1 MEQQAVI
8 DFFDQAAAGWDAQL
22 VRNEAVIGQIL
33 DNAGIRP
40 GVSVL
45 DVACGTGVLIPD
57 YLKRGAAQITAID
70 IAPEMV
76 RIAREKF
83 PQENVT
89 VLCGDASQAH
99 FPALFDCIVI
109 YNAFPHFPEPERL
122 IAHLAELLTTGGT
135 LTVAHGFSRKALDAH
150 HAKTARSVSQRPA
163 ASRNAGRNFC
173 KTPDRHRTDFQRCH
187 VSGCG
192 NALNQFGSALFPF
205 PLQNNHVFLL
215 LRGICRSINIEFLRL
230 HKCTAEFF
238 CIRQRQRNAL
248 QRIDHVINHPA
259 KQCVKFLIVCHKKF
273 LQLPVFG

>member
-109 YNAFPHFPEPERL
+109 YNAFPHFPEPDCL
-122 IAHLAELLTTGGT
+122 IASPARRSMHTTRRR
-135 LTVAHGFSRKALDAH
+135 H
-150 HAKTARSVSQRPA
+150 A
-163 ASRNAGRNFC
+163 AS
-173 KTPDRHRTDFQRCH
+173 P
-187 VSGCG
+187 
-192 NALNQFGSALFPF
+192 
-205 PLQNNHVFLL
+205 
-215 LRGICRSINIEFLRL
+215 
-230 HKCTAEFF
+230 TA
-238 CIRQRQRNAL
+238 CCQSKRWQ
-248 QRIDHVINHPA
+248 
-259 KQCVKFLIVCHKKF
+259 KF
-273 LQLPVFG
+273 LQNT

>member
-89 VLCGDASQAH
+89 VLCGDAAQTH
-99 FPALFDCIVI
+99 FPSPFDCIVI

-122 IAHLAELLTTGGT
+122 ISHLAGLLTPGGT
-135 LTVAHGFSRKALDAH
+135 LTVAHGLSRSALDAH
-150 HAKTARSVSQRPA
+150 HEKTARAVS
-163 ASRNAGRNFC
+163 NG
-173 KTPDRHRTDFQRCH
+173 
-187 VSGCG
+187 
-192 NALNQFGSALFPF
+192 L
-205 PLQNNHVFLL
+205 
-215 LRGICRSINIEFLRL
+215 
-230 HKCTAEFF
+230 
-238 CIRQRQRNAL
+238 
-248 QRIDHVINHPA
+248 
-259 KQCVKFLIVCHKKF
+259 
-273 LQLPVFG
+273 LPVETLAGLFAKHLTVTVRISDGDMYQVVGQCC

>member
-45 DVACGTGVLIPD
+45 DVACD
-57 YLKRGAAQITAID
+57 YLERGAAQITAID

-89 VLCGDASQAH
+89 VLCGDASQTH
-99 FPALFDCIVI
+99 FPAPFDCIVI

-122 IAHLAELLTTGGT
+122 ISHLAGLL
-135 LTVAHGFSRKALDAH
+135 
-150 HAKTARSVSQRPA
+150 PA
-163 ASRNAGRNFC
+163 ER
-173 KTPDRHRTDFQRCH
+173 
-187 VSGCG
+187 
-192 NALNQFGSALFPF
+192 
-205 PLQNNHVFLL
+205 
-215 LRGICRSINIEFLRL
+215 
-230 HKCTAEFF
+230 
-238 CIRQRQRNAL
+238 
-248 QRIDHVINHPA
+248 
-259 KQCVKFLIVCHKKF
+259 
-273 LQLPVFG
+273 

>member
-57 YLKRGAAQITAID
+57 YLKRGAAQVT
-70 IAPEMV
+70 
-76 RIAREKF
+76 
-83 PQENVT
+83 QENVT

-122 IAHLAELLTTGGT
+122 ISHLAGLLTPGGT

-150 HAKTARSVSQRPA
+150 HAKTARSVS
-163 ASRNAGRNFC
+163 NG
-173 KTPDRHRTDFQRCH
+173 
-187 VSGCG
+187 
-192 NALNQFGSALFPF
+192 L
-205 PLQNNHVFLL
+205 
-215 LRGICRSINIEFLRL
+215 
-230 HKCTAEFF
+230 
-238 CIRQRQRNAL
+238 
-248 QRIDHVINHPA
+248 
-259 KQCVKFLIVCHKKF
+259 
-273 LQLPVFG
+273 LPVEALAGLFAKHLTVTVQISNDEMYQVVGQCC

>member
-45 DVACGTGVLIPD
+45 DVAW
-57 YLKRGAAQITAID
+57 RGAAQITAID

-150 HAKTARSVSQRPA
+150 HAKTARSVS
-163 ASRNAGRNFC
+163 NG
-173 KTPDRHRTDFQRCH
+173 
-187 VSGCG
+187 
-192 NALNQFGSALFPF
+192 L
-205 PLQNNHVFLL
+205 
-215 LRGICRSINIEFLRL
+215 
-230 HKCTAEFF
+230 
-238 CIRQRQRNAL
+238 
-248 QRIDHVINHPA
+248 
-259 KQCVKFLIVCHKKF
+259 
-273 LQLPVFG
+273 LPVETLAEIFAKHLTVTVQISNDAMYQVVGTH

>member
-83 PQENVT
+83 PQENVRFVCGDAET
-89 VLCGDASQAH
+89 APLGEGFDAIVIYNAFPHFPDPERLVLCGDASQTH
-99 FPALFDCIVI
+99 FPAPFDCIVI

-122 IAHLAELLTTGGT
+122 ISHLAGLLTPGGT

-150 HAKTARSVSQRPA
+150 HAKTARSVS
-163 ASRNAGRNFC
+163 NG
-173 KTPDRHRTDFQRCH
+173 
-187 VSGCG
+187 
-192 NALNQFGSALFPF
+192 L
-205 PLQNNHVFLL
+205 
-215 LRGICRSINIEFLRL
+215 
-230 HKCTAEFF
+230 
-238 CIRQRQRNAL
+238 
-248 QRIDHVINHPA
+248 
-259 KQCVKFLIVCHKKF
+259 
-273 LQLPVFG
+273 LPVEALAGLFAKHLTVTVQISNDEMYQVVGQCC

>member
-70 IAPEMV
+70 IAPEMA

-89 VLCGDASQAH
+89 VLCGDAAQAH

-122 IAHLAELLTTGGT
+122 ILPSGRAAH
-135 LTVAHGFSRKALDAH
+135 
-150 HAKTARSVSQRPA
+150 AR
-163 ASRNAGRNFC
+163 RNADGGARVFAQGARRAPCEDGAQRLQRSAAGRGAGRAVC
-173 KTPDRHRTDFQRCH
+173 KASDRH
-187 VSGCG
+187 
-192 NALNQFGSALFPF
+192 SAD
-205 PLQNNHVFLL
+205 
-215 LRGICRSINIEFLRL
+215 
-230 HKCTAEFF
+230 
-238 CIRQRQRNAL
+238 L
-248 QRIDHVINHPA
+248 QR
-259 KQCVKFLIVCHKKF
+259 
-273 LQLPVFG
+273 

>member
-8 DFFDQAAAGWDAQL
+8 NFFDRAAAGWDAQL

-89 VLCGDASQAH
+89 VLCGDAAQTH
-99 FPALFDCIVI
+99 FPAPFDCIVI

-122 IAHLAELLTTGGT
+122 IADGG
-135 LTVAHGFSRKALDAH
+135 
-150 HAKTARSVSQRPA
+150 ARVFAQGARRAPCEDSAQRLQRSA
-163 ASRNAGRNFC
+163 AGRGAGRAVC
-173 KTPDRHRTDFQRCH
+173 KASDRH
-187 VSGCG
+187 
-192 NALNQFGSALFPF
+192 SAD
-205 PLQNNHVFLL
+205 
-215 LRGICRSINIEFLRL
+215 
-230 HKCTAEFF
+230 
-238 CIRQRQRNAL
+238 L
-248 QRIDHVINHPA
+248 QR
-259 KQCVKFLIVCHKKF
+259 
-273 LQLPVFG
+273 